1 MEAKGIALMAYVLP
15 WINNV
20 KCYGADQPKSQ
31 TPNVSANTIHEA
43 HRLEIVGKPSIIV
56 ISRVKWS
63 KSNLSWHCVIYIY
76 IYYAYL
82 T

>member
-1 MEAKGIALMAYVLP
+1 MEAKGIASMAFAPP

-20 KCYGADQPKSQ
+20 KCYGADQPRSQ

-43 HRLEIVGKPSIIV
+43 HRLEIVGKLSIIV

-63 KSNLSWHCVIYIY
+63 KSNLS
-76 IYYAYL
+76 
-82 T
+82 